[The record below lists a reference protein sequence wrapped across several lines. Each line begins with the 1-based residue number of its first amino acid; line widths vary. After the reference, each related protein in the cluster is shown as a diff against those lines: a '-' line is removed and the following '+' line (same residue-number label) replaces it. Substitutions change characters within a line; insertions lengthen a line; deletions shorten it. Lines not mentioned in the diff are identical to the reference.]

1 MKFSQNIIA
10 YHGCG
15 KCYLDV
21 TNEIA
26 YFSNNS
32 NKTFNPFWKNPIDAN
47 NKISKPTRYQIKK
60 KPVARRKYIR
70 KYFNYLLYLENKDTQ
85 SSSDYNTDFSDYD
98 TDTETD
104 SEAET
109 AQNQNSNLNPEL
121 IGENLITDI
130 TKNNVKTETD
140 EVLVINITQKPEQN
154 PDNKKQNPGNKSQIT
169 KRYLTINYCNTLKL
183 IVFYHLHFYSY
194 ILPLSFHK
202 SPI

>member
-1 MKFSQNIIA
+1 MKFSQNSIA

-15 KCYLDV
+15 KCYLDG

-26 YFSNNS
+26 YFGCS
-32 NKTFNPFWKNPIDAN
+32 NKTFNPFWKKPIGAN
-47 NKISKPTRYQIKK
+47 NKISKSTRFQVKK
-60 KPVARRKYIR
+60 KLQATRKYIR

-109 AQNQNSNLNPEL
+109 AQNQNSNLKPEL

-154 PDNKKQNPGNKSQIT
+154 PDNKKQNSNNK
-169 KRYLTINYCNTLKL
+169 
-183 IVFYHLHFYSY
+183 
-194 ILPLSFHK
+194 
-202 SPI
+202 